1 MVSSDITT
9 TITEWT
15 AWASIPN
22 NNRYDIALLKIWIQ
36 FEKFM
41 AELFIRY
48 ATGNESEEGFLPKLK
63 LKFCDEE
70 QLNVFLRDGN
80 RTYIDFP
87 TQIKKLSKHIFEN
100 DPFEV
105 IFLDAN
111 ISNAYN
117 QIIAIRNYIAHESG
131 EAKSKMIRTCF
142 GGRDDLFKL
151 PNDFLLSKER
161 STNKTYYS
169 YYTEIIANAAKLLVN
184 PPQ

>member
-1 MVSSDITT
+1 
-9 TITEWT
+9 
-15 AWASIPN
+15 
-22 NNRYDIALLKIWIQ
+22 
-36 FEKFM
+36 
-41 AELFIRY
+41 
-48 ATGNESEEGFLPKLK
+48 
-63 LKFCDEE
+63 
-70 QLNVFLRDGN
+70 
-80 RTYIDFP
+80 
-87 TQIKKLSKHIFEN
+87 
-100 DPFEV
+100 V

-117 QIIAIRNYIAHESG
+117 QIIAIRNFIAHESG